1 MPICFLGLGS
11 NVEDRLGYMLRA
23 LELLRDFGKLLR
35 CSTIYESKPWRL
47 KEQGD
52 FLNAVLM
59 METELSP
66 VELLLRIKEIERL
79 AGRKERERWGPRE
92 IDIDILLYQDYILR
106 LSFLNIPHPYLTER
120 DFVLV
125 PLLEIAPD
133 LIHPVHKRPLS
144 EYLNRLDVSLRPFAC
159 FYCVNEER

>member
-1 MPICFLGLGS
+1 M
-11 NVEDRLGYMLRA
+11 EDRLGYMLKA
-23 LELLRDFGKLLR
+23 LELLKNCGRLLR
-35 CSTIYESKPWRL
+35 CSTVYESKPWGL

-66 VELLLRIKEIERL
+66 VELLYRVKEIERL
-79 AGRKERERWGPRE
+79 VGRKERERWGPRE
-92 IDIDILLYQDYILR
+92 IDIDILLYQDHILR

-133 LIHPVHKRPLS
+133 LTHPVHKRPLF
-144 EYLNRLDVSLRPFAC
+144 EYLNHLDVSLRPFAC
-159 FYCVNEER
+159 FYCVDEEG